1 MDSVPTELAETIQ
14 AGHIR
19 RHPDINFDIAPSTA
33 ADKREP
39 LSLHSPRLSDDDLI
53 NEIDDENDEGEDD
66 IPYSVLRP
74 VRKTHNLPPLP
85 DLRFEQSY
93 LRSIS
98 NADTWWKVLLITAR
112 DQVRARH
119 LAFITLGHV
128 GRSVEMWL
136 LTNTLVS
143 PDAQV
148 LMPLAQGLIYNL
160 LLCGWQQWNRNAKLH
175 GNTAGS
181 RVRRWWYGV
190 NNWTIPKRKT

>member
-1 MDSVPTELAETIQ
+1 MGMESVATEVAETIQ

-19 RHPDINFDIAPSTA
+19 SHPDINTDIAPSTA

-39 LSLHSPRLSDDDLI
+39 LTIHSPRLSDDGLL
-53 NEIDDENDEGEDD
+53 EDDEDG

-74 VRKTHNLPPLP
+74 ARKTNSLPPLP

-93 LRSIS
+93 LRSIA

-112 DQVRARH
+112 DQV
-119 LAFITLGHV
+119 
-128 GRSVEMWL
+128 M
-136 LTNTLVS
+136 
-143 PDAQV
+143 
-148 LMPLAQGLIYNL
+148 MPLAQGVLYNL
-160 LLCGWQQWNRNAKLH
+160 ILCGWQHWNRSAKLH

-190 NNWTIPKRKT
+190 NNWTLPRRKM